1 MISKE
6 ILSFP
11 GARWGLSVLIGLLNA
26 LSLCAETLLI
36 CSALTTLTGL
46 ECLTSHT
53 RNAGQIIS
61 SQIVRS
67 FALTALLLIAAD
79 ILLRWIAHRI
89 STSLESHMTEQLTNA
104 LIHASLSHPHSA
116 ADSEKIAMIST
127 EGVSSVAGYMTGY
140 LPTFVEVL
148 LMILF
153 SPLIL
158 VQLAGWAGLAIGLG
172 MLALPM
178 VAMFSR
184 KRDISVQMHQL
195 GLYENA
201 GTDFSE
207 ALLGMPDLKVFGADG
222 RVARAVRRTSEG
234 FRKATMDVLSGQLS
248 ALIGA
253 DTVIAIAT
261 TAATLIAALTAPTHT
276 TGTHFGLAWVLPAL
290 ATATI
295 SIRLFGPERQ
305 LVYLSHSAATAMR
318 HGREISALLTPP
330 QKSPQAAQESRSS
343 AASSVSPA
351 LSSNVPSHADVSS
364 PGIYARDLSVTY
376 PSGVTALSGINLE
389 FPPTGFI
396 GIVGPS
402 GCGKSTFVSLVTE
415 DLTGYSGSLHLFGR
429 EISQLS
435 QHDIVSLV
443 TVVRG
448 NDPLLSGTIRST
460 LNPAGMEISDDQMLH
475 VLDEV
480 GLTDELADRGGLD
493 APVSPGGSNFS
504 GGQRQRLSLA
514 RALLRHT
521 PILLLDE
528 ATSAV
533 DRTHDQN
540 ITNLLRRRSASQLV
554 VCVAHRLATVKDAD
568 QILVLNHGHLAQHG
582 TFDQLA
588 HTPGLFARQWNEQR
602 GIEEER

>member
-11 GARWGLSVLIGLLNA
+11 GARRGLSILIGLLNA

-36 CSALTTLTGL
+36 CSAL
-46 ECLTSHT
+46 SAVT
-53 RNAGQIIS
+53 RLSAGQIAGSQIAS
-61 SQIVRS
+61 SPIVRS
-67 FALTALLLIAAD
+67 FALTAGLLIAAD
-79 ILLRWIAHRI
+79 ILLRWIAHSI
-89 STSLESHMTEQLTNA
+89 SVSLESHLTSQLTDA
-104 LIHASLSHPHSA
+104 IIRSSLSHPHSA
-116 ADSEKIAMIST
+116 SDSEKIAMIST
-127 EGVSSVAGYMTGY
+127 EGVASVAGYMTGY

-148 LMILF
+148 LMIPF
-153 SPLIL
+153 SLLIL
-158 VQLAGWAGLAIGLG
+158 IPLAGWAGLG

-184 KRDISVQMHQL
+184 KHDISVQMHQL

-222 RVARAVRRTSEG
+222 RVARTVRRTSEG

-253 DTVIAIAT
+253 DTVIAITVTLAT
-261 TAATLIAALTAPTHT
+261 ILAALSTPHH
-276 TGTHFGLAWVLPAL
+276 GGLAWALPAI
-290 ATATI
+290 TCATI

-318 HGREISALLTPP
+318 HGREISALLTP
-330 QKSPQAAQESRSS
+330 SASSQESPHS
-343 AASSVSPA
+343 AELSPRFPTPSEASSHGIHA
-351 LSSNVPSHADVSS
+351 HGLSM
-364 PGIYARDLSVTY
+364 TY
-376 PSGVTALSGINLE
+376 PSGVAALSGVDLE
-389 FPPTGFI
+389 FPSTGLI

-402 GCGKSTFVSLVTE
+402 GCGKSTLVSLLTG
-415 DLTGYSGSLHLFGR
+415 DLTGYSGSLRLFGR
-429 EISQLS
+429 EVRQLS
-435 QHDIVSLV
+435 EHDIVSLV

-448 NDPLLSGTIRST
+448 NDPLLSGTVRST
-460 LNPAGMEISDDQMLH
+460 LNPAGVEISDDQMLH

-480 GLTDELADRGGLD
+480 DLTDELADRGGLD
-493 APVSPGGSNFS
+493 APVNPGGSNFS

-533 DRTHDQN
+533 DRAHDQH
-540 ITNLLRRRSASQLV
+540 ITDLLRRRSASQLV
-554 VCVAHRLATVKDAD
+554 VCVAHRLATVTNAD
-568 QILVLNHGHLAQHG
+568 QIAVLDHGHLVQHG

-602 GIEEER
+602 GIEEE

>member
-11 GARWGLSVLIGLLNA
+11 GARRGLSILIGLLNA

-36 CSALTTLTGL
+36 CSAL
-46 ECLTSHT
+46 SAVT
-53 RNAGQIIS
+53 RLSAGQIAGSQIAS
-61 SQIVRS
+61 SPIVRS
-67 FALTALLLIAAD
+67 FAFTAGLLIAAD

-89 STSLESHMTEQLTNA
+89 SVSLESRMTSQLTDA
-104 LIHASLSHPHSA
+104 IIRSSLSHPHSA
-116 ADSEKIAMIST
+116 SDSEKIAMIST
-127 EGVSSVAGYMTGY
+127 EGVASVAGYMTGY

-148 LMILF
+148 LMIPF
-153 SPLIL
+153 SLLIL
-158 VQLAGWAGLAIGLG
+158 IPLAGCAGLAIGLG

-184 KRDISVQMHQL
+184 KRDISVQMRQL
-195 GLYENA
+195 GLYENV

-207 ALLGMPDLKVFGADG
+207 ALLGMPDLKIFGADG
-222 RVARAVRRTSEG
+222 RIARTVRRKSEG

-253 DTVIAIAT
+253 DTVIAIAVT
-261 TAATLIAALTAPTHT
+261 LATILAALSTPHH
-276 TGTHFGLAWVLPAL
+276 GGLAWALPAI
-290 ATATI
+290 TCATI

-318 HGREISALLTPP
+318 HGREIAALLTPSQTTP
-330 QKSPQAAQESRSS
+330 SDAGKSQSPVRAEISS
-343 AASSVSPA
+343 
-351 LSSNVPSHADVSS
+351 SH
-364 PGIYARDLSVTY
+364 GIRAHDLSLTY
-376 PSGVTALSGINLE
+376 PSGVTALRGVDVE
-389 FPPTGFI
+389 FPSTGLI
-396 GIVGPS
+396 GVVGPS
-402 GCGKSTFVSLVTE
+402 GCGKSTLVSLLTG
-415 DLTGYSGSLHLFGR
+415 DLTGYSGSLRLFGR
-429 EISQLS
+429 EVRQLS
-435 QHDIVSLV
+435 EHDIVSLV

-448 NDPLLSGTIRST
+448 NDPLLSGTVRST
-460 LNPAGMEISDDQMLH
+460 LNPAGVEISDDQMLH

-480 GLTDELADRGGLD
+480 DLTDELADRGGLD
-493 APVSPGGSNFS
+493 APVGPGGSNFS

-533 DRTHDQN
+533 DRAHDQH
-540 ITNLLRRRSASQLV
+540 ITDLLRRRSASQLV
-554 VCVAHRLATVKDAD
+554 VCVAHRLATVTNAD
-568 QILVLNHGHLAQHG
+568 QIAVLDHGHLVQHG

-602 GIEEER
+602 GIEEE